1 VVEEKTAFNIYR
13 HLLIHRVFVSLKG
26 EQDYSID
33 FNTVLNECSRGDLKA
48 QEHLFKQYYGYVM
61 SIALRF
67 SSCRDNALEITNDS
81 FLKIFRNIGSH
92 QIDKEFKA
100 WVRRIVVNTALDYY
114 RREKKHLV
122 EISIDEASD
131 ESEDESVL
139 DKLDAEGII
148 RLLNSLP
155 VIYRYTFT
163 LFEIEGFSHDEI
175 AQQLSISTSTSRS
188 NLTRAKKMLR
198 QMILT
203 LYQYEGSV

>member
-1 VVEEKTAFNIYR
+1 MVEEKTAFNIYR